1 MPEIVFIMGK
11 SASGK
16 DRIYQQLAGD
26 AQLNLKTITLY
37 TTRPMRNGEL
47 DGREYYFVDN
57 EKAESLENENK
68 IIELRSYQTVHGEW
82 KYFTADDGQ
91 IILDGQNRYLI
102 IGTLEAYEKF
112 CEYFGKEHILPIYIE
127 VDDGIR
133 LTRALSREKEQEN
146 PQYAEMCRRYLAD
159 TKDFSEENLKKSGIT
174 KRFQN
179 NGLFEDCIKEI
190 RRAIIENM

>member
-1 MPEIVFIMGK
+1 
-11 SASGK
+11 
-16 DRIYQQLAGD
+16 
-26 AQLNLKTITLY
+26 
-37 TTRPMRNGEL
+37 
-47 DGREYYFVDN
+47 
-57 EKAESLENENK
+57 
-68 IIELRSYQTVHGEW
+68 VHGEW

-91 IILDGQNRYLI
+91 IILDGNNRYLI

-133 LTRALSREKEQEN
+133 LTRALNREKEQEN

-190 RRAIIENM
+190 RRAIIEKV